1 MNKLLGALVLIVVV
15 GGGVFAFRFFKGTGS
30 DIAAP
35 SPQVLT
41 VQAVIDRDKDVLAVK
56 PRGQEPSEQAI
67 VTSLKRLSFSA
78 RNDVLPYITQ
88 YQDHPS
94 VRVRAAAVEAA
105 GALNSVELTKFLEGK
120 LASEEPLVR
129 VAALKGL
136 MRHQSP
142 EHLEIIKKHASR
154 LNTLFG
160 GKDGKIPKGDA
171 IWTSLALARITQ
183 SEKERG
189 FYVAK
194 VLERLSVEVGVEG
207 SDNAGESDAREA
219 AHQVLNVFQGD
230 ERAISFAEALLEK
243 GKDDEL
249 ALHALQF
256 SVAYNKKWLADK
268 VGELPMRKMKT
279 YQSELIRY
287 LNQACPPQTR
297 QIVAKLDES
306 LRSQLTC
313 RIP

>member
-1 MNKLLGALVLIVVV
+1 MNKLLGALVLVVVV
-15 GGGVFAFRFFKGTGS
+15 GSFFAYRFFKGPS
-30 DIAAP
+30 DSVVTAAP
-35 SPQVLT
+35 QTVS

-56 PRGQEPSEQAI
+56 PRGQEASEQAI

-78 RNDVLPYITQ
+78 RNDVLPYITK

-94 VRVRAAAVEAA
+94 LQVRAAAVEAA
-105 GALNSVELTKFLEGK
+105 GALNSAELTKFLEGK
-120 LASEEPLVR
+120 LASEDSLIR

-154 LNTLFG
+154 LNTVVG
-160 GKDGKIPKGDA
+160 GKEGKIPKADA

-189 FYVAK
+189 FYVTK
-194 VLERLSVEVGVEG
+194 VLERLNVDGLE
-207 SDNAGESDAREA
+207 NAAEADAREA

-230 ERAISFAEALLEK
+230 ERAVSFAEALLEK

-256 SVAYNKKWLADK
+256 SIAYNKKWLADK
-268 VGELPMRKMKT
+268 VGELPLRQMKA

-287 LNQACPPQTR
+287 LNQDCPPQTR
-297 QIVAKLDES
+297 QIAVKLDES
-306 LRSQLTC
+306 LRSQIKC
-313 RIP
+313 RIQ